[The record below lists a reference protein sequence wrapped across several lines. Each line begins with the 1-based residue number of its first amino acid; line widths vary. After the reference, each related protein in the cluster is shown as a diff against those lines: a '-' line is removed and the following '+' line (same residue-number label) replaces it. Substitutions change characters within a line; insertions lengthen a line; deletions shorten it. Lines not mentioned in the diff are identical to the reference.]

1 MPDNRTDNTH
11 CGLVAIVGRPNVG
24 KSTLLNHLLGQKLS
38 ITSRKPQTTRH
49 RILGVKTC
57 DETQLIFIDTPGLHK
72 EEPRAMNRY
81 MNKAACS
88 ALAEVDVVVFMVS
101 GVVWN
106 ELDELV
112 LDKIKAAGKPTILLI
127 NKIDQLKEKEQLLPV
142 IEQARQ
148 RHDFLSIVPISA
160 LKEDNLDVLEQELI
174 IQARPGTFLFPED
187 QITDRTQRFLFAEMI
202 REKITRQLGDEIPH
216 SIAVEIETFEYG
228 EGVWHINAVI
238 LVERKGQKAIV
249 IGKSGARLKKIGEE
263 ARKDMERMLE
273 QQVMLKLWVKV
284 KGGWADDERALQSL
298 GLIE

>member
-148 RHDFLSIVPISA
+148 RHGFLSIVPISA

-174 IQARPGTFLFPED
+174 TQARPGTFLFPED

-263 ARKDMERMLE
+263 ARKDMERML
-273 QQVMLKLWVKV
+273 
-284 KGGWADDERALQSL
+284 D
-298 GLIE
+298 LINHNYPLL